1 MNMIGQIKHG
11 ARSIIKPVILL
22 TTVITKY
29 ILQIIQVS
37 ANEYYTPMNV
47 INWFVDISIQ
57 RTQKRTIITAS
68 QPRGR
73 K

>member
-11 ARSIIKPVILL
+11 AHSIIKPVILL

-37 ANEYYTPMNV
+37 ANEYYTPINV